1 MTVGRSPAL
10 VVYWRGMNVLLMM
23 LSNVLVNLTSGML
36 VLVLLRDLV
45 GMSDMGMVDWLVHV
59 ELVVVVVVEVLL
71 LEVQVV
77 EVDLVEVMLVE
88 DMLMMVVLVEDL
100 LMMVML
106 VDNGLD
112 LLLVGLEVLD
122 GVTWLH
128 DVGMLVVGLDV
139 GGAMGMSVV
148 SVDGDVLYWGS
159 PATPAAATMWR
170 SVGWWSVTSLSCD
183 SKVISSWSF
192 GTSQGDR

>member
-1 MTVGRSPAL
+1 MRKFRVDDDLMVSMTVGRSPAL
-10 VVYWRGMNVLLMM
+10 VVYWRSMNVLLMM
-23 LSNVLVNLTSGML
+23 LSNMLVDFTSG
-36 VLVLLRDLV
+36 VLLLMFLGDLLGV
-45 GMSDMGMVDWLVHV
+45 GNMGVVDWLVYV
-59 ELVVVVVVEVLL
+59 ELVVVVMVEVLL

-77 EVDLVEVMLVE
+77 EMDLVEVVLVE
-88 DMLMMVVLVEDL
+88 DVLMMVVLVEDL

-122 GVTWLH
+122 RVTWLH
-128 DVGMLVVGLDV
+128 DVGMLVVGLDM

-159 PATPAAATMWR
+159 PATPAAATIR
-170 SVGWWSVTSLSCD
+170 DC
-183 SKVISSWSF
+183 
-192 GTSQGDR
+192 